1 MDDEKELHGQ
11 RPKWRGMP
19 DAPAP
24 ILRHGTQ
31 RPIRPG
37 SAEKF
42 IVILALAGGWL
53 SIRWVGGSDTSQ
65 TLRRWRLAV
74 AEPFLVLAAFP
85 LSREGRP
92 SFEASTQLTALPA
105 RVRVEDHQWWLER
118 APLDS
123 RWRHATDLQVAYVTR
138 LDPLWPLRILG
149 GLRGNDADDFI
160 PDDGDLIV
168 EGVNG
173 VSR

>member
-1 MDDEKELHGQ
+1 MTG
-11 RPKWRGMP
+11 
-19 DAPAP
+19 

-31 RPIRPG
+31 RLIRPG

-42 IVILALAGGWL
+42 IVVLATVGGWL
-53 SIRWVGGSDTSQ
+53 SVRWVSGLDPSK
-65 TLRRWRLAV
+65 TLRRWRLAES
-74 AEPFLVLAAFP
+74 ATFLVLAAFP

-105 RVRVEDHQWWLER
+105 RVRVEDHGWLER

-123 RWRHATDLQVAYVTR
+123 RWRHAADLQVAYVQRTAGNGVA
-138 LDPLWPLRILG
+138 WRILCG
-149 GLRGNDADDFI
+149 RRGRAADHFI
-160 PDDGDLIV
+160 PVDGDLIV

-173 VSR
+173 VSC